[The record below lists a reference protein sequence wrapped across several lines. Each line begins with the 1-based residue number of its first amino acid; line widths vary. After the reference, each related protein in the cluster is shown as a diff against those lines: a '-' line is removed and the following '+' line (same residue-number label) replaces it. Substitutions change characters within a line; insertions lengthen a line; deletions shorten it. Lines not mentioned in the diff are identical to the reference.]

1 MDGFNTC
8 CCYSNKKIAINEE
21 KISQVISF
29 DEKLILKLIA
39 IIASYLTIK
48 RAHLAC
54 SEGGALAAQHTEN
67 LLVSTVV
74 TL

>member
-1 MDGFNTC
+1 MR
-8 CCYSNKKIAINEE
+8 K

-29 DEKLILKLIA
+29 DEKLILKLIT
-39 IIASYLTIK
+39 IIVSYLTIK
-48 RAHLAC
+48 RVHLAC
-54 SEGGALAAQHTEN
+54 SEGGALAAEHPEN